1 MPSDLLI
8 PLLGGSAFQIAPAI
22 QNGVFAEL
30 LFNVEHGFLNFT
42 LPLQLS
48 RFLPQPLL
56 LYLDIIEQV
65 ELYRGFRL
73 CCTVSSPTSR
83 LAVMVSLRI
92 DSFGLTF
99 VS

>member
-8 PLLGGSAFQIAPAI
+8 PLFGGSASQIAPAI

-30 LFNVEHGFLNFT
+30 LFNVEHGFLNFA

-48 RFLPQPLL
+48 RFLLQSLL

-65 ELYRGFRL
+65 KLHRSFRL
-73 CCTVSSPTSR
+73 LLCRIFAHQPIGGDGKSCTT
-83 LAVMVSLRI
+83 
-92 DSFGLTF
+92 
-99 VS
+99 